1 MTSAMWFVWLLR
13 SDIRNG
19 AAPGDVPAQR
29 ELISWWLLWGGVKN
43 IQRSFPGIRSTAKPR
58 NALRTD
64 GVNLVGFVRGQS
76 GLGEDVRA
84 MSAGLNAMGFPHVL
98 LNATDENLDLQPKEV
113 GQLSISDR
121 PTFATSIYC
130 MSAFDMA
137 TLYVTRGPEFF
148 AGQYRIGYWPW
159 ELSRFP
165 DIWTDAYE
173 LVDEIWTGSE
183 FTARAYRANC
193 PKPVICLPAPVTV
206 PAVRPRTTVRIAKNA
221 FVFTYRSILNPTSRE
236 RTRLLWSAH
245 FTGHFHLMTPLILR
259 WHRTFVR
266 RGVGRRASGRTAR

>member
-1 MTSAMWFVWLLR
+1 
-13 SDIRNG
+13 
-19 AAPGDVPAQR
+19 
-29 ELISWWLLWGGVKN
+29 
-43 IQRSFPGIRSTAKPR
+43 
-58 NALRTD
+58 
-64 GVNLVGFVRGQS
+64 
-76 GLGEDVRA
+76 

-221 FVFTYRSILNPTSRE
+221 FVFTYPFDPKSYLARKNPIALVRAFHWAFPPHDFPHSQMAPNICAKRGWAASIWANRSMSGSR
-236 RTRLLWSAH
+236 RKSVM
-245 FTGHFHLMTPLILR
+245 FGM
-259 WHRTFVR
+259 
-266 RGVGRRASGRTAR
+266 SS